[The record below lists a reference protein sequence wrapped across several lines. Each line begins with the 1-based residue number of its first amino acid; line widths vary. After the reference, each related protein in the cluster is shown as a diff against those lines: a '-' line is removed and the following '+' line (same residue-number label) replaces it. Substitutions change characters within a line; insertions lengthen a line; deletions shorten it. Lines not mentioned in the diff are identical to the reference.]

1 MFNLQGGELVIIL
14 LLALVVLGPEKL
26 PDAMRKLGQFYA
38 EIRKMSNSFQKEFK
52 AAVDEPMREVRETA
66 NMLRDSADFRKLS
79 DGERPEKPKSAHM
92 APATAVAPADPGQTP
107 VTDVPVEVATPATPS
122 DPSMTSTHE
131 ASLEAPQG
139 DPVAAP
145 PPPSF
150 APPPAFAPP
159 SRDDWG
165 KARNGTPAAGAVTAA
180 APPPPTPA
188 STPTL
193 TPTPTSAVTAEESPG

>member
-38 EIRKMSNSFQKEFK
+38 EMRKMSNSFQKEFK

-79 DGERPEKPKSAHM
+79 DGQRPEKPKSAEM
-92 APATAVAPADPGQTP
+92 APATAVVAPADPSQTP
-107 VTDVPVEVATPATPS
+107 QTDVPPEVADPSTPAP
-122 DPSMTSTHE
+122 PE
-131 ASLEAPQG
+131 AALEAPVG
-139 DPVAAP
+139 EPIAEAP
-145 PPPSF
+145 AVPA

-165 KARNGTPAAGAVTAA
+165 KARNGRPTAGAAVP
-180 APPPPTPA
+180 APPPPPPPPA
-188 STPTL
+188 SAAAPV
-193 TPTPTSAVTAEESPG
+193 ATAEEPPA

>member
-38 EIRKMSNSFQKEFK
+38 EMRKMSNSFQKEFK

-79 DGERPEKPKSAHM
+79 DGQRPEKPKSAEM
-92 APATAVAPADPGQTP
+92 APATAVAPADPSQTP
-107 VTDVPVEVATPATPS
+107 VTDVPPEVADPSTPAP
-122 DPSMTSTHE
+122 PE
-131 ASLEAPQG
+131 AVLEAPIG
-139 DPVAAP
+139 EPVADAP
-145 PPPSF
+145 AVPAAPS
-150 APPPAFAPP
+150 PAFAPP

-165 KARNGTPAAGAVTAA
+165 KARNGTPTAGAAVPAP
-180 APPPPTPA
+180 APPPPPPMPA
-188 STPTL
+188 STPV
-193 TPTPTSAVTAEESPG
+193 ATAEEPPA

>member
-1 MFNLQGGELVIIL
+1 VFNLQGGELVIIL

-38 EIRKMSNSFQKEFK
+38 EMRKMSNSFQKEFK

-79 DGERPEKPKSAHM
+79 DGQRPEKPKSAEM
-92 APATAVAPADPGQTP
+92 APATVVVAPADPSQTP
-107 VTDVPVEVATPATPS
+107 LTDVPPEIADPSTPAP
-122 DPSMTSTHE
+122 PE
-131 ASLEAPQG
+131 AALEAPIG
-139 DPVAAP
+139 EPVADAP
-145 PPPSF
+145 AVPA

-165 KARNGTPAAGAVTAA
+165 KARNGTPTAGAAVPAP
-180 APPPPTPA
+180 APPPPPPMPA
-188 STPTL
+188 STP
-193 TPTPTSAVTAEESPG
+193 VETAEGPPA